1 MQMPGDC
8 GSEFLRGRLMEVE
21 KMSFRWRRFLIAGLV
36 AVFFISVGAATL
48 HAAAKE
54 SRKKGRT
61 AKVARKAPEEW
72 VGTVK
77 MEAGKEKFFTVK
89 KPAGWNIIT
98 AGSGPILS
106 VWMRDPQSPA
116 RQAFMFGTVG
126 PFFLTREQKDL
137 AHKPMASGGRWVQWS
152 DMPVV
157 DPSTAGAFLYQ
168 WNTLIHTSMA
178 MEFAPR
184 LPPFEN
190 LTIISAQPVQARFGG
205 QAELVRAL
213 FSQNGEVVEALFIAE
228 VVEYAPSVSDPAE
241 HQGYAYI
248 FSGIAMP
255 KPDFSNYLAPLMRSM
270 ESFKLSEQ
278 YVSTYTTTSQKAFKN
293 ILRASQDLRE
303 TADVLTR
310 GWNARQ
316 KVDDMRSEKRSDE
329 MLGRERL
336 YDPDT
341 GDAYVFPKGWYNTYD
356 DVREKYNNPNLHP
369 IPERNCEAW
378 TVPPMNGTDH
388 VYLR

>member
-1 MQMPGDC
+1 
-8 GSEFLRGRLMEVE
+8 
-21 KMSFRWRRFLIAGLV
+21 MSFCWRRFLIASLV

-54 SRKKGRT
+54 SRKKGRM

-106 VWMRDPQSPA
+106 VWMRDPQNPA

-126 PFFLTREQKDL
+126 PFYLTREQKDL
-137 AHKPMASGGRWVQWS
+137 AHKPMVSSGRWVQWS
-152 DMPVV
+152 GMPVV
-157 DPSTAGAFLYQ
+157 DPATAGAFLYQ
-168 WNTLIHTSMA
+168 WNTLVQTEMA

-213 FSQNGEVVEALFIAE
+213 FFQNGEVVEALFIAE
-228 VVEYAPSVSDPAE
+228 VVEYAPSVADPEE

-255 KPDFSNYLAPLMRSM
+255 KPDFSDYLAPLMRSM
-270 ESFKLSEQ
+270 ESFKPSEQ
-278 YVSTYTTTSQKAFKN
+278 YVSIYTTTSRKAFKN
-293 ILRASQDLRE
+293 ILRAGQDLRE
-303 TADVLTR
+303 TAGILTR

-329 MLGRERL
+329 MLGRKRF

-341 GDAYVFPKGWYNTYD
+341 GDAYLFPKGWYKVYD
-356 DVREKYNNPNLHP
+356 DVREKYNNPNLQP